1 MLIIKDSRFCVVFII
16 GHSVRFCQVFACVLD
31 DSLFICKAS
40 SRPFPMGE
48 ALIYDS
54 KPHYRR

>member
-1 MLIIKDSRFCVVFII
+1 MQCSLSDTPSAF
-16 GHSVRFCQVFACVLD
+16 VRYLLAFLD

>member
-1 MLIIKDSRFCVVFII
+1 MVIVKDNRFYAVFII
-16 GHSVRFCQVFACVLD
+16 GHSVRFCQVFACVFGRFFVHLQ
-31 DSLFICKAS
+31 SLFP
-40 SRPFPMGE
+40 PFPMGE